1 MARKYKTMDGNE
13 AAAHVSYAFTEVAAI
28 YPITPSSP
36 MADFVDQWSAKGQKN
51 IFGSTVKVQE
61 M

>member
-1 MARKYKTMDGNE
+1 MKIIKTMDGNE
-13 AAAHVSYAFTEVAAI
+13 ACAETSYMFTEIAGI

-36 MADFVDQWSAKGQKN
+36 MAEHMDEWSNNNKIN
-51 IFGSTVKVQE
+51 IFPVLESS